1 MENITGK
8 PVTHKD
14 YLKTRLFLVKDL
26 KHLLK
31 KCSVI
36 VEAPRRFGKTSVIKE
51 LIRQENAKQ
60 DEKREF
66 NILYL
71 ELEGEE
77 TINAFCIRLFSELL
91 VLYRFRKRFNDIG
104 KSLGDFW
111 NIFASRFKK
120 IGLPG
125 IELELK
131 EKTRAYDLAMWKE
144 KIEPLIRG
152 LDSFYQKTVIVFD
165 EFPDMLLNF
174 KKEDESSFKEAI
186 NSLTAWL
193 RSLRQIQGD
202 ESKYRFVFCGSIHLR
217 KTLEE
222 IGLSKR
228 INDLETFPI
237 PSINEDD
244 AQALIDCLVK
254 TYNLRVE
261 PDARAFMILKVT
273 NGSLYFG
280 QILVKALRDTNE
292 KNFSTDRVKAIYK
305 TLLREGDH
313 DLAHYHSRLEDYLIN
328 PGEKE
333 CADIILKHLCA
344 GANQEQDIY
353 ESVLVETCTY
363 EQFQSVVNRLI
374 YEGYITRDTKDNGK
388 IRFVAPLLQDW
399 WAFKKGIGSVRI

>member
-51 LIRQENAKQ
+51 LIRQENVKQ

-91 VLYRFRKRFNDIG
+91 ELYSFRKRFNIL
-104 KSLGDFW
+104 KNNLGDFW
-111 NIFASRFKK
+111 NTFASRFKK

-131 EKTRAYDLAMWKE
+131 EKTRDYNLARWKE

-152 LDSFYQKTVIVFD
+152 LDSFGQKTVIVFD

-174 KKEDESSFKEAI
+174 KKEDESSFKETT

-228 INDLETFPI
+228 INDLETFRIPPI
-237 PSINEDD
+237 DEDD
-244 AQALIDCLVK
+244 AQALIECLVK
-254 TYNLRVE
+254 TYSIKVE
-261 PDARAFMILKVT
+261 PDARAYMILKVI

-292 KNFSTDRVKAIYK
+292 KNFSTDRVKAIYE

-313 DLAHYHSRLEDYLIN
+313 DLAHYYSRLEDYLKK

-333 CADIILKHLCA
+333 CSDIILKQLCA
-344 GANQEQDIY
+344 GASHEQDIY
-353 ESVLVETCTY
+353 DSLLVETCTY

-374 YEGYITRDTKDNGK
+374 YEGYITRDTKDNSK

-399 WAFKKGIGSVRI
+399 WAFKKGIDNVCL